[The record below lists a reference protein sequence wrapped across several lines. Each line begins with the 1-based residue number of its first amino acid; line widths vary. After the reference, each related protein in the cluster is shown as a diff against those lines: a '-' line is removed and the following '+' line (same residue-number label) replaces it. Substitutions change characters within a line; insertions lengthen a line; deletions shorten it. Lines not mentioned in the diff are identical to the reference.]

1 MFGEKSQDTW
11 EILHRL
17 QGTTSNTEIY
27 EYNEVSYYGNTGLCI
42 HNIFKS
48 NPSYFTY
55 KILYCSFLLIILGIV
70 SVTYIMIIFYQNKV
84 SGEAAG
90 NAENA
95 SAKLTLKV
103 SLMIGSEL
111 ACWMPLILASMY
123 FQYQSTGSASPMVF
137 EVFGLVIVPLNSL
150 LNPLFYSGLYK
161 KVALMAW
168 TTWRKMVR
176 SLS

>member
-1 MFGEKSQDTW
+1 
-11 EILHRL
+11 
-17 QGTTSNTEIY
+17 
-27 EYNEVSYYGNTGLCI
+27 
-42 HNIFKS
+42 
-48 NPSYFTY
+48 
-55 KILYCSFLLIILGIV
+55 
-70 SVTYIMIIFYQNKV
+70 MIIFYQKKV

-90 NAENA
+90 NAEDA

-168 TTWRKMVR
+168 TIWRKMVR
-176 SLS
+176 NLS